1 MDFMTD
7 QYHRYL
13 HQRHPIG
20 YGSQYGRSDFY
31 EDFGSEPEENTF
43 SIDEESNPNAFA
55 DYDMNEDIGQNE
67 FDTADKDKESQDSE
81 NDKSKSSDFK
91 DKSLSEKISHFCS
104 WNCFFSLMFV
114 MGVLLVFVDHYDSAY
129 VRMLSMQ
136 KFFFFVMGVLTTTV
150 AVVVVIVV
158 VAFTSCYGDGF

>member
-1 MDFMTD
+1 MDFMSH
-7 QYHRYL
+7 QYHPYL
-13 HQRHPIG
+13 HQRNAMG
-20 YGSQYGRSDFY
+20 YGSQYGRSGFY

-43 SIDEESNPNAFA
+43 GIDEENNT
-55 DYDMNEDIGQNE
+55 DYGGNEDMGQNE
-67 FDTADKDKESQDSE
+67 SSKEKEPQDSE
-81 NDKSKSSDFK
+81 SDKSKSSTFK
-91 DKSLSEKISHFCS
+91 GKSISDKISHFCS